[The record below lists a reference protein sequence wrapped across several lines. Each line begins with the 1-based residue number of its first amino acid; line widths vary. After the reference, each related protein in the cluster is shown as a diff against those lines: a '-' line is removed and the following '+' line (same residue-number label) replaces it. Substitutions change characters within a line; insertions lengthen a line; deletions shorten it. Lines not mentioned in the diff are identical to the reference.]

1 MCILLTTLLAC
12 WGHGNLMTTSKA
24 SEIKFDLR
32 FEISNLIYPENY
44 AYVACKDPHEQNQTH
59 ESTHAQET
67 APSDEHA
74 RFAHARK
81 NDLSFH

>member
-1 MCILLTTLLAC
+1 
-12 WGHGNLMTTSKA
+12 MTTSTA
-24 SEIKFDLR
+24 SDIKFDLR

-44 AYVACKDPHEQNQTH
+44 AHVACKDPHEQNQTH
-59 ESTHAQET
+59 ERTHAQET

-81 NDLSFH
+81 NAYMSPTQADIGVVWATCR

>member
-1 MCILLTTLLAC
+1 
-12 WGHGNLMTTSKA
+12 MTTSKA
-24 SEIKFDLR
+24 SDIKFDLR

-44 AYVACKDPHEQNQTH
+44 AHVACKDPHEQNQTH
-59 ESTHAQET
+59 ERTHAQET

-81 NDLSFH
+81 NVYSVLAIVMEKRRRTCVHI